1 MAHAAPT
8 KQGQAQSRGVAVEG
22 LGFARLP
29 ALLALALAA
38 ALARSLLLA
47 RCLCFGWWC
56 REAQQ
61 LHVRTA
67 WIERRW

>member
-22 LGFARLP
+22 LGFARLL

-38 ALARSLLLA
+38 ALAVSLLLA
-47 RCLCFGWWC
+47 HCLCFGWW
-56 REAQQ
+56 
-61 LHVRTA
+61 
-67 WIERRW
+67 